1 MCSHDRSTRPS
12 CWRTT
17 LLGNSIILPP
27 LTLPHYA
34 RAGPPWP
41 CTPFPFGQPIHAAGR
56 ARPARRSHGLAS
68 LGADQVLLFGG
79 LDADYIRL
87 GDSWVYVLGEDE
99 WTQWLPAVSPSARND
114 HAMASTGS
122 DQVLLFG
129 GMDGNYDGE
138 TWLATGFLFV
148 PSTAVYVPLVTR

>member
-1 MCSHDRSTRPS
+1 MDHA
-12 CWRTT
+12 
-17 LLGNSIILPP
+17 L
-27 LTLPHYA
+27 A
-34 RAGPPWP
+34 
-41 CTPFPFGQPIHAAGR
+41 AAG
-56 ARPARRSHGLAS
+56 AGQVVLFGGSYVPYSDTWVYDLGANTWIEKSPAAAPPARRGHGLAS

-138 TWLATGFLFV
+138 TWLATGFLFI
-148 PSTAVYVPLVTR
+148 PSTAVYLPLVTR